1 MDIEQMMIQYQ
12 ERCPRIKELN
22 ESQIERIHKIVGSVE
37 ETVGLDY
44 LVDCVADGVSAG
56 GDGVLRCYV
65 GFEPSGKAHIGW
77 KVLSLQLKRMLEADV
92 NVLVFLADW
101 HAWINDKFN
110 GSMENIQLTAR
121 YMEET
126 FRALLDY
133 PPEGDGPGELRFYYA
148 SELMDSG
155 DYWARVLRLSLI
167 HI

>member
-12 ERCPRIKELN
+12 ERCPRINELN
-22 ESQIERIHKIVGSVE
+22 DSQRERIHKIIGSVE

-92 NVLVFLADW
+92 NVLVFPWLFHGFMLKPLVFEGFESSEMKPLKYRYFLLA
-101 HAWINDKFN
+101 IIEKY
-110 GSMENIQLTAR
+110 GLTR
-121 YMEET
+121 
-126 FRALLDY
+126 
-133 PPEGDGPGELRFYYA
+133 
-148 SELMDSG
+148 
-155 DYWARVLRLSLI
+155 
-167 HI
+167 